1 MPKRESTR
9 LLNRRAAVATLAG
22 GASLL
27 AAPAIVGAQTPL
39 KVGFVQ
45 QRGLLYLPVD
55 LMVSGGI
62 LQQEATKLGL
72 GQVEATATTLNG
84 PGPVIDAIL
93 SGAADYG
100 TVALPSLLTLWE
112 KTHGTPNEVK
122 AVGTVSN
129 GAMTL
134 YTVNPNVKTIADFTE
149 KDRIAV
155 PTVRISFNAMMLQM
169 AAEKLWN
176 DPHRLDH
183 LTVGLGHPDAVTA
196 LSAGYDKAIITAHI
210 AVQPYTDRGLK
221 LPGAHVVADS
231 RQVFGGP
238 LTQITLIASKQ
249 TKEKNPAL
257 FKAVAN
263 ALEQSIKVAGADKQ
277 AAAVL
282 WKNTQ
287 KASESVDELVAP
299 NANPIMRAA
308 GPLLQLLGRLRVA
321 LMRASFASLME
332 QVADAVKFFET
343 DIRSAGISE
352 YQANTAKYILCA
364 TADDI
369 VQHIPTEERHV
380 WTQFFEAPECISS
393 RRRDPDDDD
402 ALTLKQSARG
412 GDEMG
417 AVVND

>member
-1 MPKRESTR
+1 M
-9 LLNRRAAVATLAG
+9 
-22 GASLL
+22 
-27 AAPAIVGAQTPL
+27 
-39 KVGFVQ
+39 
-45 QRGLLYLPVD
+45 
-55 LMVSGGI
+55 
-62 LQQEATKLGL
+62 
-72 GQVEATATTLNG
+72 
-84 PGPVIDAIL
+84 
-93 SGAADYG
+93 
-100 TVALPSLLTLWE
+100 
-112 KTHGTPNEVK
+112 
-122 AVGTVSN
+122 GTVSN

-176 DPHRLDH
+176 DPHRLDN

-282 WKNTQ
+282 WKNVQ
-287 KASESVDELVAP
+287 KASESVDELVAQLNDP
-299 NANPIMRAA
+299 GFEFTAQPHRIAFFAA
-308 GPLLQLLGRLRVA
+308 FLNRIGSMKAKLGDWKEL
-321 LMRASFASLME
+321 FW
-332 QVADAVKFFET
+332 ET
-343 DIRSAGISE
+343 AHN
-352 YQANTAKYILCA
+352 Q
-364 TADDI
+364 
-369 VQHIPTEERHV
+369 P
-380 WTQFFEAPECISS
+380 
-393 RRRDPDDDD
+393 
-402 ALTLKQSARG
+402 
-412 GDEMG
+412 GD
-417 AVVND
+417 